1 MRLITLY
8 SSFVLLLALHV
19 SAQALRIAA
28 AADLQWAMND
38 LTTAFRMKYPNVRFD
53 AVYGSSGNFV
63 AQIRAGAPFDA
74 FFSADMDYPRALFD
88 AGLASSAPH
97 EYGFG
102 RIVLWKA
109 NARTF
114 DLSQGVKLLAS
125 QQIRRIAIA
134 NPAHAPYGKR
144 AKEYFQNALN
154 NAPNNSP
161 NSAQTLA
168 LVEQKCVFGDNV
180 AHAAQ
185 IVVSGNADI
194 GVISLSL
201 ALAPMLVRKGVY
213 VVIDSTL
220 HTPLRQGAV
229 VIKARPNAAW
239 AEEFVAF
246 VCSADGSRI
255 LVRYGFR
262 ASDSEAR

>member
-1 MRLITLY
+1 MRLITLV
-8 SSFVLLLALHV
+8 STFVFLLNTQ
-19 SAQALRIAA
+19 AQAQTLRIAA
-28 AADLQWAMND
+28 AADLQWAMTD
-38 LTTAFRMKYPNVRFD
+38 LAAAFRVKHPNVSID

-74 FFSADMDYPRALFD
+74 FFSADIDYPRALFD
-88 AGLASSAPH
+88 AGLATSAPH
-97 EYGFG
+97 EYGLG

-109 NARTF
+109 QSRTF
-114 DLSQGVKLLAS
+114 DLSQGMKLLAS
-125 QQIRRIAIA
+125 KQIRRIAIA

-154 NAPNNSP
+154 NAPN
-161 NSAQTLA
+161 SAQTLA

-185 IVVSGNADI
+185 LVQSGNADI

-201 ALAPMLVRKGVY
+201 ALAPTPKRALASNGAY
-213 VVIDSTL
+213 LLIDSAL

-229 VIKARPNAAW
+229 VVKARPNVAL

-246 VCSADGSRI
+246 VCSVDGARI
-255 LVRYGFR
+255 LARYGFLR
-262 ASDSEAR
+262 R